1 MLVNRRAQ
9 KLPHLLVQRARMTR
23 ANHRAIQNFRR
34 GKSIRHRCLLVYT
47 REVIYYTQI
56 APFSNIMPKIFSDS
70 ISFSANESPLGA
82 LFKRAL
88 DGLRANIRPMQGFD
102 VLIEGAEY
110 NGIWLECG
118 PHEASL
124 YAELNPSQLDVAVA
138 SHRAFWAFQRD
149 DGYLPCYI
157 WPQKLGS
164 AQIQSVVPIAE
175 TAWRTWLLC
184 GDAEFLRQSYAAC
197 ARWDAWLGR
206 WRDTRATGLCEAFC
220 EYDTGHDRS
229 PRFRGFP
236 RECPDNDARVCP
248 DAPGAPFVAP
258 DLSASR
264 MGGQRALAR
273 MARALNLGK
282 EADDWDARA
291 ATMRQKIIETCYDD
305 DETCFFDVEASGDFV
320 RIRGDVLAR
329 VLDEGVPD
337 QALFETIY
345 ARQIRDENAF
355 WTPFPLPSIAADDA
369 LFDRDIPHNS
379 WGGASQALTAMRA
392 PRWFVRYGKEA
403 DLAHLMERWLS
414 AIAAYGAFSQQ
425 MNPWTGA
432 FDGQGNNY
440 SPAMLLTLD
449 FVTRLHGVRRE
460 NGAIKWGCG
469 LPAGARDC
477 VYQAD
482 FSCGKMRLAQ
492 NRNGAL
498 LERDG
503 DLIAR
508 VEGRCQIVTG
518 EDGALQTLV
527 GTVPEL
533 NVIEVHWPN
542 GTSRRFD
549 CSPDEKIRLEAPFV
563 AA

>member
-1 MLVNRRAQ
+1 
-9 KLPHLLVQRARMTR
+9 
-23 ANHRAIQNFRR
+23 
-34 GKSIRHRCLLVYT
+34 
-47 REVIYYTQI
+47 
-56 APFSNIMPKIFSDS
+56 MPKNFSDS
-70 ISFSANESPLGA
+70 IAFSCDQSPLSA

-124 YAELNPSQLDVAVA
+124 YAQLNPSQIEVALQ
-138 SHRAFWAFQRD
+138 SHRAFWAFARD

-184 GDAEFLRQSYAAC
+184 GDDEFLRESYAAC
-197 ARWDAWLGR
+197 ARWDAWLAR
-206 WRDTRATGLCEAFC
+206 YRDTRASGLCEAFC

-229 PRFRGFP
+229 PRFAGFP

-248 DAPGAPFVAP
+248 DAPGAPFIAP

-264 MGGQRALAR
+264 MGGQRALAQ
-273 MARALNLGK
+273 MARALNLEK
-282 EADDWDARA
+282 AADDWDARA
-291 ATMRQKIIETCYDD
+291 EAMRQKIIETCYDS
-305 DETCFFDVEASGDFV
+305 DESCFFDVDNNGDFV
-320 RIRGDVLAR
+320 RVRGDLLTR

-345 ARQIRDENAF
+345 ARQIRDKNAF
-355 WTPFPLPSIAADDA
+355 WTPFPLPSIAANDA
-369 LFDRDIPHNS
+369 QFDRSIPHNS

-392 PRWFVRYGKEA
+392 PRWFVRYGKES

-425 MNPWTGA
+425 MNPWTGK
-432 FDGQGNNY
+432 FDGEGNNY

-449 FVTRLHGVRRE
+449 FITRLHGVRRE
-460 NGAIKWGCG
+460 DGAIKWGCG
-469 LPAGARDC
+469 LPDGARDC
-477 VYQAD
+477 VYRAD
-482 FSCGKMRLAQ
+482 FSGGQMRLSQ
-492 NRNGAL
+492 SREGAI

-503 DLIAR
+503 ILIAR

-518 EDGALQTLV
+518 EDGTLKTVV
-527 GTVPEL
+527 GTAPQTSQ
-533 NVIEVHWPN
+533 IRVHFPD
-542 GTSRRFD
+542 GKTRDFALA
-549 CSPDEKIRLEAPFV
+549 PDEKIGFKSLFWSSFGVSA
-563 AA
+563 